1 MKKIIESYAS
11 WIALL
16 LLLILCAASCES
28 FRIAA
33 NYAVMLRQ
41 ACYTGI
47 IAIGMTF
54 IIGAGGIDL
63 SVGSL
68 FALSGVI
75 AFKLA
80 PFCCTSPAGQLLCL
94 VAIALAAGAAGGAL
108 NGALSGFAK
117 LPPFIVTLGTMSIF
131 RSLALYL
138 GDAGRVSLNNPLL
151 SALDSSCTLWI
162 FLLAGAAGAL
172 ILSRTVFGVRVRAT
186 GSSEKVARFSG
197 INTGLIQFKTY
208 LFTGMLCA
216 LSALLWGGRLGG
228 ISSANDGTGYEL
240 DAIAAVIVGGSSMSG
255 GKATVTGTVAGI
267 LILTVISNALVAW
280 GISPRLQECVKGAV
294 IIIAVLSQYRKE
306 R

>member
-1 MKKIIESYAS
+1 MKKFIESYAS
-11 WIALL
+11 WIALF
-16 LLLILCAASCES
+16 LLLILCAATCES
-28 FRIAA
+28 FRIPA
-33 NYAVMLRQ
+33 NYAVMLKQ

-47 IAIGMTF
+47 IAVGMTF
-54 IIGAGGIDL
+54 VIGAGGIDL

-68 FALSGVI
+68 FALSGVV

-80 PFCCTSPAGQLLCL
+80 PFCASSPAGQFICI

-108 NGALSGFAK
+108 NGALAGFAK

-131 RSLALYL
+131 RSLALYF
-138 GDAGRVSLNNPLL
+138 GDAGRVNLTVPLL
-151 SALDSSCTLWI
+151 GNIDSSCTLLI
-162 FLLAGAAGAL
+162 FLITGAAGAL
-172 ILSRTVFGVRVRAT
+172 ILSRTVFGVQLRAT
-186 GSSEKVARFSG
+186 GSNEKVARFSG
-197 INTGLIQFKTY
+197 INTGLIRFKSY

-216 LSALLWGGRLGG
+216 LAALLWGGRLGG

-255 GKATVTGTVAGI
+255 GKAAVTGTVAGI

>member
-1 MKKIIESYAS
+1 MKKFIESYAP
-11 WIALL
+11 WIALV
-16 LLLILCAASCES
+16 LLLILCAATCPS
-28 FRIAA
+28 FRIPA

-54 IIGAGGIDL
+54 VIGAGGIDL

-68 FALSGVI
+68 FAFSGVV

-80 PFCCTSPAGQLLCL
+80 PLCSTSPGTQLII
-94 VAIALAAGAAGGAL
+94 VIITALAAGALGGAL
-108 NGALSGFAK
+108 NGALAGFAK

-138 GDAGRVSLNNPLL
+138 GDAGRIGLENPLL
-151 SALDSSCTLWI
+151 SSLDNTWTVWI
-162 FLLAGAAGAL
+162 FIFTGAAGAFL
-172 ILSRTVFGVRVRAT
+172 LSRSVFGVRVRAT
-186 GSSEKVARFSG
+186 GSNEKVARFSG
-197 INTGLIQFKTY
+197 INTGGIRFQTY
-208 LFTGMLCA
+208 LYTGMLCA
-216 LSALLWGGRLGG
+216 AAALLWGGRLGG
-228 ISSANDGTGYEL
+228 ISSANDGMGCEL

-255 GKATVTGTVAGI
+255 GKASVTGTVAGI

>member
-1 MKKIIESYAS
+1 MKKIIASYAS

-16 LLLILCAASCES
+16 LLLILCAATCES
-28 FRIAA
+28 FRIPA
-33 NYAVMLRQ
+33 NYIVMLRQ

-54 IIGAGGIDL
+54 VIGAGGIDL

-75 AFKLA
+75 AFKIA

-94 VAIALAAGAAGGAL
+94 AAIALAAGAAGGAL
-108 NGALSGFAK
+108 NGALAGFAK

-138 GDAGRVSLNNPLL
+138 GDAGRVSLTNPLL
-151 SALDSSCTLWI
+151 TAIDSGATLWI
-162 FLLAGAAGAL
+162 FLFSGAAGSL
-172 ILSRTVFGVRVRAT
+172 ILSRTVFGVRVRAV
-186 GSSEKVARFSG
+186 GSNKKVARFSG

-208 LFTGMLCA
+208 LLTGMLCA

-255 GKATVTGTVAGI
+255 GKAAVTGTVAGI

>member
-1 MKKIIESYAS
+1 MRKFIESYAP
-11 WIALL
+11 WAALVI
-16 LLLILCAASCES
+16 LLIICAATCPS
-28 FRIAA
+28 FRIPA

-47 IAIGMTF
+47 IAVGMTF
-54 IIGAGGIDL
+54 VIGAGGIDL

-80 PFCCTSPAGQLLCL
+80 PFCCDSPAGQLVALI
-94 VAIALAAGAAGGAL
+94 AIAIAAGAAGGAL

-138 GDAGRVSLNNPLL
+138 GDAGRIGLNNPLL
-151 SALDSSCTLWI
+151 STIDNDGTVWI
-162 FLLAGAAGAL
+162 FLCTGIAGAF

-186 GSSEKVARFSG
+186 GSNEKVARFSG
-197 INTGLIQFKTY
+197 INTGMIRFQTY
-208 LFTGMLCA
+208 LYTGMLCA
-216 LSALLWGGRLGG
+216 VAALLWGGRLGG
-228 ISSANDGTGYEL
+228 ISSANDGTGCEL

-255 GKATVTGTVAGI
+255 GKAAVTGTVAGI

-294 IIIAVLSQYRKE
+294 IIIAVLSQYRKG

>member
-1 MKKIIESYAS
+1 
-11 WIALL
+11 
-16 LLLILCAASCES
+16 
-28 FRIAA
+28 
-33 NYAVMLRQ
+33 
-41 ACYTGI
+41 
-47 IAIGMTF
+47 
-54 IIGAGGIDL
+54 
-63 SVGSL
+63 
-68 FALSGVI
+68 
-75 AFKLA
+75 
-80 PFCCTSPAGQLLCL
+80 
-94 VAIALAAGAAGGAL
+94 
-108 NGALSGFAK
+108 
-117 LPPFIVTLGTMSIF
+117 PFIVTLGTMSIF

-186 GSSEKVARFSG
+186 GSNEKVARFSG
-197 INTGLIQFKTY
+197 ANTGLIQFKTY

>member
-1 MKKIIESYAS
+1 MKKFLETYAP

-16 LLLILCAASCES
+16 LLLILCVVTCES
-28 FRIAA
+28 FRIPA

-47 IAIGMTF
+47 IAVGMTF
-54 IIGAGGIDL
+54 VIGAGGIDL
-63 SVGSL
+63 SVGSI
-68 FALSGVI
+68 FALSGVA

-80 PFCCTSPAGQLLCL
+80 PLCASGPGGVFAAAVGLALLT
-94 VAIALAAGAAGGAL
+94 GAL
-108 NGALSGFAK
+108 CGAVNGALAGFAK

-131 RSLALYL
+131 RSLALYS
-138 GDAGRVSLNNPLL
+138 GEAGRVALNNAPLA
-151 SALDSSCTLWI
+151 ALDSAGTVWI
-162 FLLAGAAGAL
+162 FLVCAGVGAL

-186 GSSEKVARFSG
+186 GSNEKVARFSG
-197 INTGLIQFKTY
+197 IGTGAIRFQTYLYTGL
-208 LFTGMLCA
+208 LCA

-228 ISSANDGTGYEL
+228 ISSANDGMGAEL
-240 DAIAAVIVGGSSMSG
+240 DAIAAVIVGGTSMSG
-255 GKATVTGTVAGI
+255 GKASVTGTLAGI

>member
-1 MKKIIESYAS
+1 MKKFIESYAS
-11 WIALL
+11 WIALF
-16 LLLILCAASCES
+16 LLLILCAATCES
-28 FRIAA
+28 FRIPA
-33 NYAVMLRQ
+33 NYAVMLKQ

-47 IAIGMTF
+47 IAVGMTF
-54 IIGAGGIDL
+54 VIGAGGIDL

-68 FALSGVI
+68 FALSGVA

-80 PFCCTSPAGQLLCL
+80 PLCASSPAGQLVCII
-94 VAIALAAGAAGGAL
+94 AIALAAGAAGGAL
-108 NGALSGFAK
+108 NGALAGFAK

-131 RSLALYL
+131 RSLALYF
-138 GDAGRVSLNNPLL
+138 GDAGRVNLTVPFLGTI
-151 SALDSSCTLWI
+151 DSTCTLWF
-162 FLLAGAAGAL
+162 FLITGAAGAL
-172 ILSRTVFGVRVRAT
+172 ILSRTVFGVQLRAT
-186 GSSEKVARFSG
+186 GSNEKVARFSG
-197 INTGLIQFKTY
+197 INTGLIRFKSY
-208 LFTGMLCA
+208 LITGILCA
-216 LSALLWGGRLGG
+216 FAALLWGGRLGG

-255 GKATVTGTVAGI
+255 GKAAVTGTVAGI